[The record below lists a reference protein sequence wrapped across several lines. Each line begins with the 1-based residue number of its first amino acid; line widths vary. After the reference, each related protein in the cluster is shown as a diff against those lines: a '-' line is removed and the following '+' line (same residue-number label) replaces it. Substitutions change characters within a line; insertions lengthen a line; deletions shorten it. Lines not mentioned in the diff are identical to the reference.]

1 LGSQSLDPGQEI
13 VTIARGATEFGFLT
27 GMWTLRTIGFWAATA
42 LASLAVLLV
51 IIDGWLVTSNVAI
64 RADVTNR
71 QQFINQS
78 VQLSRLNQELVNELG
93 GFAAKNNAAIKQ
105 LLAESG
111 ITVVGQ
117 APAPG
122 QAAPTAAGQATPAP
136 AAPANPAGPATP
148 VPLKK
153 P

>member
-1 LGSQSLDPGQEI
+1 
-13 VTIARGATEFGFLT
+13 
-27 GMWTLRTIGFWAATA
+27 MWTFRTIGFWAATA

-51 IIDGWLVTSNVAI
+51 IIDGWLVTSNASV
-64 RADVTNR
+64 RLDVTGR
-71 QQFINQS
+71 QQYINQS

-93 GFAAKNNAAIKQ
+93 GFALKNNAAIRQ

-117 APAPG
+117 APPPG
-122 QAAPTAAGQATPAP
+122 QSTPAP
-136 AAPANPAGPATP
+136 AGQANPAANPASP

>member
-1 LGSQSLDPGQEI
+1 
-13 VTIARGATEFGFLT
+13 
-27 GMWTLRTIGFWAATA
+27 M
-42 LASLAVLLV
+42 LLV
-51 IIDGWLVTSNVAI
+51 IIDGLLVTSNAGI
-64 RADVTNR
+64 RGEVNGR
-71 QQFINQS
+71 QQYINQS

-93 GFAAKNNAAIKQ
+93 GFALRNNAAIRQ

-122 QAAPTAAGQATPAP
+122 QAAPAAAGQANP
-136 AAPANPAGPATP
+136 APANPATP
-148 VPLKK
+148 IPLKK

>member
-1 LGSQSLDPGQEI
+1 
-13 VTIARGATEFGFLT
+13 
-27 GMWTLRTIGFWAATA
+27 MWTLRTIGFWAATA
-42 LASLAVLLV
+42 LASIAALLV
-51 IIDGWLVTSNVAI
+51 VVDGWLATSNASI
-64 RADVTNR
+64 RREVSGR

-78 VQLSRLNQELVNELG
+78 VQLSRLNQDLVNELG
-93 GFAAKNNAAIKQ
+93 GFVLKNSNTAIRQ
-105 LLAESG
+105 LLADVG

-122 QAAPTAAGQATPAP
+122 QAAPAPAGQATPAP
-136 AAPANPAGPATP
+136 ANPATP

>member
-1 LGSQSLDPGQEI
+1 M
-13 VTIARGATEFGFLT
+13 VTIAPARAQSTRVFWS
-27 GMWTLRTIGFWAATA
+27 MRNLRTIGFWAATG

-51 IIDGWLVTSNVAI
+51 IVDGWLVSSNASIRGEVA
-64 RADVTNR
+64 AR
-71 QQFINQS
+71 QQYINQS

-93 GFAAKNNAAIKQ
+93 SFALKNNTAIKQ

-117 APAPG
+117 APAPAAG
-122 QAAPTAAGQATPAP
+122 QAAPANSAT
-136 AAPANPAGPATP
+136 

>member
-1 LGSQSLDPGQEI
+1 M
-13 VTIARGATEFGFLT
+13 
-27 GMWTLRTIGFWAATA
+27 GMWTSKTIGFWAATA

-51 IIDGWLVTSNVAI
+51 MVNGWLVTSNAGIRNEVA
-64 RADVTNR
+64 AR
-71 QQFINQS
+71 QQYINQS
-78 VQLSRLNQELVNELG
+78 VQLSRVNQELVNELG
-93 GFAAKNNAAIKQ
+93 GFALRNNAAIKQ
-105 LLAESG
+105 MLAESG

-122 QAAPTAAGQATPAP
+122 QAAPAAAGQATPAN
-136 AAPANPAGPATP
+136 PANPA

>member
-1 LGSQSLDPGQEI
+1 
-13 VTIARGATEFGFLT
+13 
-27 GMWTLRTIGFWAATA
+27 MWTLKTIGFWAATA

-51 IIDGWLVTSNVAI
+51 IIDGWLVTSNAGLRTEV
-64 RADVTNR
+64 NGR

-93 GFAAKNNAAIKQ
+93 GFATRNNTAIRQ

-122 QAAPTAAGQATPAP
+122 QTAPAAAGQSNP
-136 AAPANPAGPATP
+136 APANPAAPGTP

>member
-1 LGSQSLDPGQEI
+1 
-13 VTIARGATEFGFLT
+13 
-27 GMWTLRTIGFWAATA
+27 MWTLRTIGFWAATA

-51 IIDGWLVTSNVAI
+51 IVDGWLVTSNAGIRTEVAS
-64 RADVTNR
+64 R
-71 QQFINQS
+71 QQYINQS

-93 GFAAKNNAAIKQ
+93 GFALRNNAAIRQ
-105 LLAESG
+105 LLADSG

-117 APAPG
+117 AGAPG
-122 QAAPTAAGQATPAP
+122 QAAPSAAGQATPAP
-136 AAPANPAGPATP
+136 AGAATPVPPAAP

>member
-1 LGSQSLDPGQEI
+1 
-13 VTIARGATEFGFLT
+13 
-27 GMWTLRTIGFWAATA
+27 MWTLRTIGFWAATA

-51 IIDGWLVTSNVAI
+51 IIDGWLVTSNATI
-64 RADVTNR
+64 RADVTIR

-78 VQLSRLNQELVNELG
+78 VQLSRLNQELVNDLG
-93 GFAAKNNAAIKQ
+93 GLAIRNNAAIKQ

-122 QAAPTAAGQATPAP
+122 QAAPAAAGQATPAP
-136 AAPANPAGPATP
+136 AAPANPAGTATP

>member
-1 LGSQSLDPGQEI
+1 
-13 VTIARGATEFGFLT
+13 
-27 GMWTLRTIGFWAATA
+27 MWTLRIIGFWAATA
-42 LASLAVLLV
+42 LASIAVLLV
-51 IIDGWLVTSNVAI
+51 VIDGWLVTSNAAI
-64 RADVTNR
+64 RREVSGR

-93 GFAAKNNAAIKQ
+93 GVATKNSNAAIRQ
-105 LLAESG
+105 LLADVG

-117 APAPG
+117 APTPG
-122 QAAPTAAGQATPAP
+122 QAVPAPAGQATPAP
-136 AAPANPAGPATP
+136 

>member
-1 LGSQSLDPGQEI
+1 
-13 VTIARGATEFGFLT
+13 
-27 GMWTLRTIGFWAATA
+27 MWTLKTIGFWAATA

-51 IIDGWLVTSNVAI
+51 IVNGWLVTSNAGI
-64 RADVTNR
+64 RAEVTGR

-93 GFAAKNNAAIKQ
+93 GFAMKNNTAIRQ

-117 APAPG
+117 APEPG
-122 QAAPTAAGQATPAP
+122 QAAPTAAGQANPAP
-136 AAPANPAGPATP
+136 ANPATP

>member
-1 LGSQSLDPGQEI
+1 
-13 VTIARGATEFGFLT
+13 
-27 GMWTLRTIGFWAATA
+27 MWTLKTIGFWAATA

-51 IIDGWLVTSNVAI
+51 ILDGWLVTSNAAMRREVN
-64 RADVTNR
+64 RR
-71 QQFINQS
+71 QQIINQS

-93 GFAAKNNAAIKQ
+93 GFVVRNNNTAIRQ
-105 LLAESG
+105 ILAESG

-122 QAAPTAAGQATPAP
+122 QPAPAAAGQANPAPGNP
-136 AAPANPAGPATP
+136 AAPL
-148 VPLKK
+148 PLKK

>member
-1 LGSQSLDPGQEI
+1 
-13 VTIARGATEFGFLT
+13 
-27 GMWTLRTIGFWAATA
+27 MWTIRAIGFWAATA
-42 LASLAVLLV
+42 LASLAVVLV
-51 IIDGWLVTSNVAI
+51 IVDGWLVTSNANI
-64 RADVTNR
+64 RAEVTIR

-93 GFAAKNNAAIKQ
+93 SFALKNNSAIKQ

-117 APAPG
+117 AQTPG
-122 QAAPTAAGQATPAP
+122 QGAPAAAGQANPAP
-136 AAPANPAGPATP
+136 A
-148 VPLKK
+148 PLKK

>member
-1 LGSQSLDPGQEI
+1 M
-13 VTIARGATEFGFLT
+13 
-27 GMWTLRTIGFWAATA
+27 GMWTLKKIGFWAATA

-51 IIDGWLVTSNVAI
+51 IIDGWLVTSNAAI
-64 RADVTNR
+64 RNEVNGR
-71 QQFINQS
+71 QQYINQS
-78 VQLSRLNQELVNELG
+78 VQLSRINQELVNDLG
-93 GFAAKNNAAIKQ
+93 GFALKNNAAIRQ
-105 LLAESG
+105 MLADSG

-122 QAAPTAAGQATPAP
+122 QTPPAAAGQATPT
-136 AAPANPAGPATP
+136 PATP

>member
-1 LGSQSLDPGQEI
+1 
-13 VTIARGATEFGFLT
+13 
-27 GMWTLRTIGFWAATA
+27 MWTIRTIGFWAATG

-51 IIDGWLVTSNVAI
+51 IVDGWLVTSNASI
-64 RADVTNR
+64 RAEVTVR

-93 GFAAKNNAAIKQ
+93 GFALKNNTAIKQ

-117 APAPG
+117 APTPG
-122 QAAPTAAGQATPAP
+122 QTAPAAAGQA
-136 AAPANPAGPATP
+136 NPAPATP

>member
-1 LGSQSLDPGQEI
+1 MG
-13 VTIARGATEFGFLT
+13 TLT
-27 GMWTLRTIGFWAATA
+27 SRIGFWAATA

-51 IIDGWLVTSNVAI
+51 IVDGWLVTSNASI
-64 RADVTNR
+64 RATVNGR
-71 QQFINQS
+71 QQYINQS

-93 GFAAKNNAAIKQ
+93 ALALKNNTAIRQ

-111 ITVVGQ
+111 VTVVGA

-122 QAAPTAAGQATPAP
+122 QAAPAAAGQANPVPAGGQAAPAP
-136 AAPANPAGPATP
+136 AAGQAIPAPL
-148 VPLKK
+148 PLKK

>member
-1 LGSQSLDPGQEI
+1 M
-13 VTIARGATEFGFLT
+13 
-27 GMWTLRTIGFWAATA
+27 GMWTLKRIGFWAATA

-51 IIDGWLVTSNVAI
+51 IMDGWLVTSNAGI
-64 RADVTNR
+64 RGEVTAR
-71 QQFINQS
+71 QQYINQS
-78 VQLSRLNQELVNELG
+78 VQLSRVNQELVNDLG
-93 GFAAKNNAAIKQ
+93 GFALRNNAAIKQ
-105 LLAESG
+105 MLADSG

-122 QAAPTAAGQATPAP
+122 QTAPAAAGQATPT
-136 AAPANPAGPATP
+136 PATP

>member
-1 LGSQSLDPGQEI
+1 
-13 VTIARGATEFGFLT
+13 
-27 GMWTLRTIGFWAATA
+27 MWTLRTIGFWAATA

-51 IIDGWLVTSNVAI
+51 IIDGWLVTSNVTI
-64 RADVTNR
+64 RADVTIR
-71 QQFINQS
+71 QQFINES
-78 VQLSRLNQELVNELG
+78 VQLSRLNQELVNDLG
-93 GFAAKNNAAIKQ
+93 GFALRNNNAAIKQ
-105 LLAESG
+105 LLLESG

-122 QAAPTAAGQATPAP
+122 QAAPAAAGQATPAP

>member
-1 LGSQSLDPGQEI
+1 M
-13 VTIARGATEFGFLT
+13 
-27 GMWTLRTIGFWAATA
+27 GMWTLKRIGFWVATA

-51 IIDGWLVTSNVAI
+51 FINGWLVTSNGGI
-64 RADVTNR
+64 RGEVNAR
-71 QQFINQS
+71 QQYINQS
-78 VQLSRLNQELVNELG
+78 VQLSRVNQELVNELG
-93 GFAAKNNAAIKQ
+93 GFALRNNAAIKQ
-105 LLAESG
+105 LLAETG

-122 QAAPTAAGQATPAP
+122 QAAPAAAGQATPA
-136 AAPANPAGPATP
+136 APANPAAPG

>member
-1 LGSQSLDPGQEI
+1 
-13 VTIARGATEFGFLT
+13 
-27 GMWTLRTIGFWAATA
+27 MWTLKTKFGFWAATT

-51 IIDGWLVTSNVAI
+51 IVDGWLVTSNASI
-64 RADVTNR
+64 RSAVNGR
-71 QQFINQS
+71 QQYINQS

-93 GFAAKNNAAIKQ
+93 ALALKNNTAIRQ

-111 ITVVGQ
+111 VTVVGA

-122 QAAPTAAGQATPAP
+122 QPAPAAAGQATPAP
-136 AAPANPAGPATP
+136 AAGQAAPALL
-148 VPLKK
+148 PLKK

>member
-1 LGSQSLDPGQEI
+1 
-13 VTIARGATEFGFLT
+13 
-27 GMWTLRTIGFWAATA
+27 MWTLKTIGFWAATA

-51 IIDGWLVTSNVAI
+51 IIDGWLVTSNAST
-64 RADVTNR
+64 RAEVNSR

-78 VQLSRLNQELVNELG
+78 VQLARLNQELVNELG
-93 GFAAKNNAAIKQ
+93 GFAMKNNTAIRQ

-122 QAAPTAAGQATPAP
+122 PAAPAAAGQANPAP
-136 AAPANPAGPATP
+136 ANPATP

>member
-1 LGSQSLDPGQEI
+1 M
-13 VTIARGATEFGFLT
+13 
-27 GMWTLRTIGFWAATA
+27 GMWTLKRIGFWAATA

-51 IIDGWLVTSNVAI
+51 VLNGWLVTSNAGI
-64 RADVTNR
+64 RNDVNAR
-71 QQFINQS
+71 QQYINQS

-93 GFAAKNNAAIKQ
+93 GFALRNNAAIKQ
-105 LLAESG
+105 MLAESG

-122 QAAPTAAGQATPAP
+122 QAAPAAAGQATPA
-136 AAPANPAGPATP
+136 APANPAAPG